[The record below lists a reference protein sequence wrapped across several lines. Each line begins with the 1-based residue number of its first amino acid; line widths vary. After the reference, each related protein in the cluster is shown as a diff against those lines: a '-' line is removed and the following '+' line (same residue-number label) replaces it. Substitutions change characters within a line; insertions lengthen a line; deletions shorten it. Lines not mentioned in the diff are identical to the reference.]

1 MRRHARPMPP
11 FSRGF
16 RGRRVQVDPGR
27 VPPGQYVTRD
37 FPVLSAGPTPRTPL
51 DEWSLTINGAVQEP
65 VSWPWEEFVAL
76 PRETVTVDI
85 HCVTKWS
92 KLDTTWTGVSI
103 DTLLDGVATDA
114 GYVTAWCDGGYTT
127 NLPLEDLT
135 GGRGWIA
142 YEYGGEPLAPE
153 HGGPA
158 RLLVPHLYF
167 WKSAKWVRGLRA
179 ARRRRAR
186 LLGGLRLPQLRRSLE
201 RAALLGGLIV
211 APARIAWRLAA
222 VTDVLVETPRAKTLV
237 LDVPGWSG
245 HVAGQHVD
253 VRLTAEDGYQAQRS
267 YSIASAPE
275 DATLALTVERLEDG
289 EVSPYLTDELGP
301 GDELELR
308 GPIGGYFVW
317 RSQDGGPLLLVAG
330 GSGLVPLMA
339 MVRHRAAHSSTVDTR
354 LLLSARSSDD
364 VLYRDELARLAAGG
378 GLAVHQTFTREPPA
392 GWSGFARRVD
402 ADMLSHVGPP
412 PSQRPRIFI
421 CGPTAFVERAADLMV
436 GLGHD
441 TAAIHLERFGP
452 TGG

>member
-1 MRRHARPMPP
+1 MRRHARPMRP

-16 RGRRVQVDPGR
+16 RGRRADVDSAR

-51 DEWSLTINGAVQEP
+51 DEWSLTINGAVEEP

-92 KLDTTWTGVSI
+92 KLDSTWTGVSL
-103 DTLLDGVATDA
+103 DTLLEGVDTDA

-135 GGRGWIA
+135 GGRAWIA
-142 YEYGGEPLAPE
+142 YEYGGEPLE
-153 HGGPA
+153 
-158 RLLVPHLYF
+158 
-167 WKSAKWVRGLRA
+167 
-179 ARRRRAR
+179 
-186 LLGGLRLPQLRRSLE
+186 
-201 RAALLGGLIV
+201 
-211 APARIAWRLAA
+211 
-222 VTDVLVETPRAKTLV
+222 
-237 LDVPGWSG
+237 PG
-245 HVAGQHVD
+245 HAAGQHVD

-308 GPIGGYFVW
+308 GPIGGYFAW

-339 MVRHRAAHSSTVDTR
+339 MVRHRAAQSSTADTR

-364 VLYRDELARLAAGG
+364 VLYRDELARLA
-378 GLAVHQTFTREPPA
+378 
-392 GWSGFARRVD
+392 
-402 ADMLSHVGPP
+402 
-412 PSQRPRIFI
+412 
-421 CGPTAFVERAADLMV
+421 
-436 GLGHD
+436 
-441 TAAIHLERFGP
+441 
-452 TGG
+452 